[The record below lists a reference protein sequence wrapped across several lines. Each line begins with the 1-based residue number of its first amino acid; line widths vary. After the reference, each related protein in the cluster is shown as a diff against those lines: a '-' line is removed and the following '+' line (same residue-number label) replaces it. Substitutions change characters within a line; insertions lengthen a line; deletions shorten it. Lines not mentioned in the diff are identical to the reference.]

1 MKPSLSL
8 LPTSL
13 LNLNYLQSCHKADAI
28 IIIMY
33 ADARVPMA
41 LFKSTTDMWVL
52 LSLPHNMKPLL
63 SLPHNMKP

>member
-33 ADARVPMA
+33 ADARIPMA
-41 LFKSTTDMWVL
+41 LFKSTTDMTCGYSYIL
-52 LSLPHNMKPLL
+52 LSLPHNMKP
-63 SLPHNMKP
+63 